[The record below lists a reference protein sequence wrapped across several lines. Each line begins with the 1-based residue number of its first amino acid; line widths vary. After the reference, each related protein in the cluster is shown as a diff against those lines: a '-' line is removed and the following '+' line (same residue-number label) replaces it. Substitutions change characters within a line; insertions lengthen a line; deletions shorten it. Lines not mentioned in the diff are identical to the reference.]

1 MSQKALLWMNRYLA
15 QDPLPP
21 GAAAPPPEVSEED
34 MFGAGFNHEVTKR
47 FLGFMKPYRRWVII
61 AISALMIFTLTQILF
76 PLIIQKALDGQL
88 TYFENLD
95 SLELGV
101 LLFAGVVV
109 INFTSHFFSEW
120 MVSRVAQRLLFD
132 MRRGMFE
139 HLQRVSLSFMDKTE
153 TGRLM
158 SRLQGDVG
166 ALQEFLEAL
175 VYAIGDLVLLI
186 GIIFVLLA
194 MDLRLGAMTLA
205 LMPVLMII
213 RVFWLPH
220 ARKAFTRARITS
232 AIVTATMCENI
243 RGIRVV
249 QGMTRERV
257 NRNLYE
263 TKANEHFRT
272 TVKAAAIAQLM
283 LPTVDTLTGLALGI
297 IALVGGNLV
306 LQGELTAGVMIA
318 YILYVQRFFDP
329 IRALTLHYNAFLRAM
344 ASGERIF
351 EVLDVPV
358 GIQDKPDA
366 KEIGRSNGSVRF
378 ENVTFGYN
386 PNYPVLHNINLEIPA
401 GQTIALV
408 GPTGCGKSSIAS
420 LIHRFYD
427 SYEGKVLVGGQDT
440 RSLTQQSLSQQIAM
454 VLQDPYLFSTTILE
468 NIRYNKSTATNE
480 EVIQASKIVGAHEF
494 ISRLPKGYETMIEE
508 RGSNLSLGQRQLIS
522 FARALVADSPL
533 LILDEATA
541 SIDSQSEKLLQEA
554 LNRLLE
560 NRTAVIIAHRLAT
573 IRKADKIIVLQEGR
587 IIESGNHHQLLEL
600 GGLYARLYSLNYA
613 SFDDIPEE
621 LIKKIVSE

>member
-15 QDPLPP
+15 QDALPP

-61 AISALMIFTLTQILF
+61 AISALMIFTLSQILF

-101 LLFAGVVV
+101 LLFAGVVI

-120 MVSRVAQRLLFD
+120 MVSKVAQRLLFD

-205 LMPVLMII
+205 LMPVLMIV

-220 ARKAFTRARITS
+220 ARKAFARARITS
-232 AIVTATMCENI
+232 AIVAGTMCENI

-263 TKANEHFRT
+263 TKANDHFRT

-306 LQGELTAGVMIA
+306 LQGELTAGVMVA

-366 KEIGRSNGSVRF
+366 KEIERSNGSVRF

-386 PNYPVLHNINLEIPA
+386 PNYPVLHNVNLEIPA

-508 RGSNLSLGQRQLIS
+508 RGSNFSLGQRQLIS
-522 FARALVADSPL
+522 FARALVTDSPL

-573 IRKADKIIVLQEGR
+573 IRKADKIIVLQDGR

-600 GGLYARLYSLNYA
+600 GGLYAQLYSLNYA
-613 SFDDIPEE
+613 SFDDIPQE

>member
-1 MSQKALLWMNRYLA
+1 MSQKALIWMNRYLA

>member
-15 QDPLPP
+15 QDALPP

-61 AISALMIFTLTQILF
+61 AISALMIFTLSQILF

-120 MVSRVAQRLLFD
+120 MVSKVAQRLLFD

-205 LMPVLMII
+205 LMPVLMIV

-220 ARKAFTRARITS
+220 ARKAFARARITS
-232 AIVTATMCENI
+232 AIVAGTMCENI

-263 TKANEHFRT
+263 TKANDHFRT

-306 LQGELTAGVMIA
+306 LQGELTAGVMVA

-366 KEIGRSNGSVRF
+366 KEIERSNGSVRF

-386 PNYPVLHNINLEIPA
+386 PNYPVLHNVNLEIPA

-480 EVIQASKIVGAHEF
+480 EIIQASKIVGAHEF

-508 RGSNLSLGQRQLIS
+508 RGSNFSLGQRQLIS
-522 FARALVADSPL
+522 FARALVTDSPL

-573 IRKADKIIVLQEGR
+573 IRKADKIIVLQDGR

-600 GGLYARLYSLNYA
+600 GGLYAQLYSLNYA
-613 SFDDIPEE
+613 SFDDIPQE

>member
-15 QDPLPP
+15 QDALPP

-61 AISALMIFTLTQILF
+61 AISALMIFTLSQILF

-120 MVSRVAQRLLFD
+120 MVSKVAQRLLFD

-205 LMPVLMII
+205 LMPVLMIV

-220 ARKAFTRARITS
+220 ARKAFARARITS
-232 AIVTATMCENI
+232 AIVAGTMCENI

-263 TKANEHFRT
+263 TKANDHFRT

-306 LQGELTAGVMIA
+306 LQGELTAGVMVA

-366 KEIGRSNGSVRF
+366 KEIERSNGSVRF

-386 PNYPVLHNINLEIPA
+386 PNYPVLHNVNLEIPA

-508 RGSNLSLGQRQLIS
+508 RGSNFSLGQRQLIS
-522 FARALVADSPL
+522 FARALVTDSPL

-573 IRKADKIIVLQEGR
+573 IRKADKIIVLQDGR

-600 GGLYARLYSLNYA
+600 GGLYAQLYSLNYA
-613 SFDDIPEE
+613 SFDDIPQE

>member
-1 MSQKALLWMNRYLA
+1 MSQKVLLWMNRHLT

-34 MFGAGFNHEVTKR
+34 MFGAGINHKVTKR
-47 FLGFMKPYRRWVII
+47 FLGFIKPYRRWVII

-220 ARKAFTRARITS
+220 ARLAFTRARITS
-232 AIVTATMCENI
+232 SIVTATMCENI

-263 TKANEHFRT
+263 TKANDHFRT

-366 KEIGRSNGSVRF
+366 REIGRSNGSVRF

-386 PNYPVLHNINLEIPA
+386 PKYPVLHDINLEIPA

-427 SYEGKVLVGGQDT
+427 SYEGKVLVSGHDT
-440 RSLTQQSLSQQIAM
+440 RSLTQQSLSEQIAM
-454 VLQDPYLFSTTILE
+454 VLQDSFLFSTTILE

-480 EVIQASKIVGAHEF
+480 EVIEASKIVGAHEF

-522 FARALVADSPL
+522 FARALVANSPL

-573 IRKADKIIVLQEGR
+573 IRKADKIIVLQDGR

-621 LIKKIVSE
+621 LIKKIVAE

>member
-1 MSQKALLWMNRYLA
+1 MSQKALLWMNRYLT
-15 QDPLPP
+15 QDSLPP

-34 MFGAGFNHEVTKR
+34 MFGAGINHEVTKR

-88 TYFENLD
+88 TYFENFD

-139 HLQRVSLSFMDKTE
+139 HLQKVSLSFMDKTE

-220 ARKAFTRARITS
+220 ARRAFTRARITS
-232 AIVTATMCENI
+232 SIVTATMCENI

-263 TKANEHFRT
+263 TKANDHFRT

-306 LQGELTAGVMIA
+306 LQGELTPGVMIA
-318 YILYVQRFFDP
+318 YIL
-329 IRALTLHYNAFLRAM
+329 
-344 ASGERIF
+344 
-351 EVLDVPV
+351 
-358 GIQDKPDA
+358 
-366 KEIGRSNGSVRF
+366 
-378 ENVTFGYN
+378 
-386 PNYPVLHNINLEIPA
+386 
-401 GQTIALV
+401 
-408 GPTGCGKSSIAS
+408 
-420 LIHRFYD
+420 
-427 SYEGKVLVGGQDT
+427 
-440 RSLTQQSLSQQIAM
+440 
-454 VLQDPYLFSTTILE
+454 
-468 NIRYNKSTATNE
+468 
-480 EVIQASKIVGAHEF
+480 
-494 ISRLPKGYETMIEE
+494 
-508 RGSNLSLGQRQLIS
+508 
-522 FARALVADSPL
+522 
-533 LILDEATA
+533 
-541 SIDSQSEKLLQEA
+541 
-554 LNRLLE
+554 
-560 NRTAVIIAHRLAT
+560 
-573 IRKADKIIVLQEGR
+573 
-587 IIESGNHHQLLEL
+587 
-600 GGLYARLYSLNYA
+600 
-613 SFDDIPEE
+613 
-621 LIKKIVSE
+621 

>member
-15 QDPLPP
+15 QDTLPP

-61 AISALMIFTLTQILF
+61 AISALMIFTLSQILF

-120 MVSRVAQRLLFD
+120 MVSKVAQRLLFD

-205 LMPVLMII
+205 LMPVLMIV

-220 ARKAFTRARITS
+220 ARKAFARARITS
-232 AIVTATMCENI
+232 AIVAGTMCENI

-263 TKANEHFRT
+263 TKANDHFRT

-306 LQGELTAGVMIA
+306 LQGELTAGVMVA

-366 KEIGRSNGSVRF
+366 KEIERSNGSVRF

-386 PNYPVLHNINLEIPA
+386 PNYPVLHNVNLEIPA

-508 RGSNLSLGQRQLIS
+508 RGSNFSLGQRQLIS
-522 FARALVADSPL
+522 FARALVTDSPL

-573 IRKADKIIVLQEGR
+573 IRKADKIIVLQDGR

-600 GGLYARLYSLNYA
+600 GGLYAQLYSLNYA
-613 SFDDIPEE
+613 SFDDIPQE

>member
-15 QDPLPP
+15 QDALPP

-61 AISALMIFTLTQILF
+61 AISALMIFTLSQILF

-120 MVSRVAQRLLFD
+120 MVSKVAQRLLFD

-205 LMPVLMII
+205 LMPVLMIV

-220 ARKAFTRARITS
+220 ARKAFARARITS
-232 AIVTATMCENI
+232 AIVAGTMCENI

-263 TKANEHFRT
+263 TKANDHFRT

-306 LQGELTAGVMIA
+306 LQGELTAGVMVA

-366 KEIGRSNGSVRF
+366 KEIERSNGSVRF

-522 FARALVADSPL
+522 FARALVTDSPL

-573 IRKADKIIVLQEGR
+573 IRKADKIIVLQDGR

-600 GGLYARLYSLNYA
+600 GGLYAQLYSLNYA
-613 SFDDIPEE
+613 SFDDIPQE

>member
-15 QDPLPP
+15 QDALPP

-61 AISALMIFTLTQILF
+61 AISALMIFTLSQILF

-101 LLFAGVVV
+101 LLFAGVVI
-109 INFTSHFFSEW
+109 INFTSQFFSEW
-120 MVSRVAQRLLFD
+120 MVSKVAQRLLFD

-205 LMPVLMII
+205 LMPVLMIV

-220 ARKAFTRARITS
+220 ARKAFARARITS
-232 AIVTATMCENI
+232 AIVAGTMCENI

-263 TKANEHFRT
+263 TKANDHFRT

-306 LQGELTAGVMIA
+306 LQGELTAGVMVA

-366 KEIGRSNGSVRF
+366 KEIERSNGSVRF

-386 PNYPVLHNINLEIPA
+386 PNYPVLHNVNLEIPA

-508 RGSNLSLGQRQLIS
+508 RGSNFSLGQRQLIS
-522 FARALVADSPL
+522 FARALVTDSPL

-573 IRKADKIIVLQEGR
+573 IRKADKIIVLQDGR

-600 GGLYARLYSLNYA
+600 GGLYAQLYSLNYA
-613 SFDDIPEE
+613 SFDDIPQE

>member
-15 QDPLPP
+15 QDALPP

-61 AISALMIFTLTQILF
+61 AISALMIFTLSQILF

-120 MVSRVAQRLLFD
+120 MVSKVAQRLLFD

-205 LMPVLMII
+205 LMPVLMIV

-220 ARKAFTRARITS
+220 ARKAFARARITS
-232 AIVTATMCENI
+232 AIVAGTMCENI

-263 TKANEHFRT
+263 TKANDHFRT

-306 LQGELTAGVMIA
+306 LQGELTAGVMVA

-366 KEIGRSNGSVRF
+366 KEIERSNGSVRF

-386 PNYPVLHNINLEIPA
+386 PNYPVLHNVNLEIPA

-508 RGSNLSLGQRQLIS
+508 RGSNFSLGQRQLIS
-522 FARALVADSPL
+522 FARALVTDSPL

-573 IRKADKIIVLQEGR
+573 IRKADKIIVLQDGR

-600 GGLYARLYSLNYA
+600 GGLYAQLYSLNYA

>member
-1 MSQKALLWMNRYLA
+1 MNRYLA

-61 AISALMIFTLTQILF
+61 AISALMIFTLSQILF

-232 AIVTATMCENI
+232 AIVAGTMCENI

-263 TKANEHFRT
+263 TKANDHFRT

-306 LQGELTAGVMIA
+306 LQGELTAGVMVA

-358 GIQDKPDA
+358 GIKDKPDA
-366 KEIGRSNGSVRF
+366 KEIRRSDGSVRF

-386 PNYPVLHNINLEIPA
+386 PKYPVLHDINLEIPA

-427 SYEGKVLVGGQDT
+427 TYEGKVMVGGHDT

-522 FARALVADSPL
+522 FARALVADNPL

-573 IRKADKIIVLQEGR
+573 IRKADKIIVLQDGR

-600 GGLYARLYSLNYA
+600 GGLYAQLYSLNYA

>member
-15 QDPLPP
+15 QDALPP

-61 AISALMIFTLTQILF
+61 AISALMIFTLSQILF

-120 MVSRVAQRLLFD
+120 MVSKVAQRLLFD

-205 LMPVLMII
+205 LMPVLMIV

-220 ARKAFTRARITS
+220 ARKAFARARITS
-232 AIVTATMCENI
+232 AIVAGTMCENI

-263 TKANEHFRT
+263 TKANDHFRT

-306 LQGELTAGVMIA
+306 LQGELTAGVMVA

-366 KEIGRSNGSVRF
+366 KEIERSDGSVRF

>member
-61 AISALMIFTLTQILF
+61 AISTLMIFTLSQILF
-76 PLIIQKALDGQL
+76 PLIIQKTLDGQL
-88 TYFENLD
+88 NYFDNLD

-232 AIVTATMCENI
+232 AIVAGTMCENI

-263 TKANEHFRT
+263 TKANDHFRT

-306 LQGELTAGVMIA
+306 LQGELTAGVMVA

-358 GIQDKPDA
+358 GIKDRPDA
-366 KEIGRSNGSVRF
+366 KEIRRSDGSVRF

-386 PNYPVLHNINLEIPA
+386 PKYPVLHDINLEIPA

-427 SYEGKVLVGGQDT
+427 TYEGKVMVGGHDT

-522 FARALVADSPL
+522 FARALVADNPL

-573 IRKADKIIVLQEGR
+573 IRKADKIIVLQDGR

-600 GGLYARLYSLNYA
+600 GGLYAQLYSLNYA

>member
-1 MSQKALLWMNRYLA
+1 MSQKALLWMNRYLTH
-15 QDPLPP
+15 DPLPP

-34 MFGAGFNHEVTKR
+34 MFGAGINHEVTKR
-47 FLGFMKPYRRWVII
+47 FLGFMRTYRRWVIM
-61 AISALMIFTLTQILF
+61 AISALMISTLTQILF

-109 INFTSHFFSEW
+109 INVTSHFFSEW
-120 MVSRVAQRLLFD
+120 MVSKVAQRLLFD

-213 RVFWLPH
+213 RVYWLPH
-220 ARKAFTRARITS
+220 ARRAFTRARVTS
-232 AIVTATMCENI
+232 SIVTATMCENI

-263 TKANEHFRT
+263 TKANDHFRT

-366 KEIGRSNGSVRF
+366 KEIGRSDGSVRF

-427 SYEGKVLVGGQDT
+427 SYQGRVLIGGHDT
-440 RSLTQQSLSQQIAM
+440 RSLSQQCLSDQIAM

-522 FARALVADSPL
+522 FARALVANSPL

-573 IRKADKIIVLQEGR
+573 IRKADKIIVLQDGR
-587 IIESGNHHQLLEL
+587 IIESGNHQQLLEL

-621 LIKKIVSE
+621 LIKKIVAE

>member
-61 AISALMIFTLTQILF
+61 AISTLMIFTLSQILF

-232 AIVTATMCENI
+232 AIVAGTMCENI

-263 TKANEHFRT
+263 TKANDHFRT

-306 LQGELTAGVMIA
+306 LQGELTAGVMVA

-358 GIQDKPDA
+358 GIKDKPDA
-366 KEIGRSNGSVRF
+366 KEIRRSDGSVRF

-386 PNYPVLHNINLEIPA
+386 PKYPVLHDINLEIPA

-427 SYEGKVLVGGQDT
+427 TYEGKVMVGGHDT

-573 IRKADKIIVLQEGR
+573 IRKADKIIVLQDGR

-600 GGLYARLYSLNYA
+600 GGLYAQLYSLNYA

>member
-15 QDPLPP
+15 QDALPP

-61 AISALMIFTLTQILF
+61 AISALMIFTLSQILF

-120 MVSRVAQRLLFD
+120 MVSKVAQRLLFD

-205 LMPVLMII
+205 LMPVLMIV

-220 ARKAFTRARITS
+220 ARKAFARARITS
-232 AIVTATMCENI
+232 AIVAGTMCENI

-263 TKANEHFRT
+263 TKANDHFRT

-306 LQGELTAGVMIA
+306 LQGELTAGVMVA

-366 KEIGRSNGSVRF
+366 KEIERSNGSVRF

-386 PNYPVLHNINLEIPA
+386 PNYPVLHNVNLEIPA

-508 RGSNLSLGQRQLIS
+508 RGSNFSLGQRQLIS
-522 FARALVADSPL
+522 FARALVTDSPL

-573 IRKADKIIVLQEGR
+573 IRKADKIIVLQNGR

-600 GGLYARLYSLNYA
+600 GGLYAQLYSLNYA
-613 SFDDIPEE
+613 SFDDIPQE

>member
-61 AISALMIFTLTQILF
+61 AISALMIFTLSQILF

-213 RVFWLPH
+213 RIFWLPH

-232 AIVTATMCENI
+232 AIVAGTMCENI

-263 TKANEHFRT
+263 TKANDHFRT

-306 LQGELTAGVMIA
+306 LQGELTAGVMVA

-351 EVLDVPV
+351 EVLDVPI
-358 GIQDKPDA
+358 GIKDKLDA
-366 KEIGRSNGSVRF
+366 KEIRRSNGSVSF

-386 PNYPVLHNINLEIPA
+386 PKYPVLHDINLEIPA

-427 SYEGKVLVGGQDT
+427 TYEGKVMVGGHDT

-573 IRKADKIIVLQEGR
+573 IRKADKIIVLQDGR

-600 GGLYARLYSLNYA
+600 GGLYAQLYSLNYA

>member
-15 QDPLPP
+15 QDALPP

-61 AISALMIFTLTQILF
+61 AISALMIFTLSQILF

-120 MVSRVAQRLLFD
+120 MVSKVAQRLLFD

-205 LMPVLMII
+205 LMPVLVIVRI
-213 RVFWLPH
+213 FWLPH
-220 ARKAFTRARITS
+220 ARKAFARARITS
-232 AIVTATMCENI
+232 AIVAGTMCENI

-263 TKANEHFRT
+263 TKANDHFRT

-306 LQGELTAGVMIA
+306 LQGELTAGVMVA

-366 KEIGRSNGSVRF
+366 KEIERSDGSVRF

-386 PNYPVLHNINLEIPA
+386 PNYPVLHNVNLEIPA

-508 RGSNLSLGQRQLIS
+508 RGSNFSLGQRQLIS
-522 FARALVADSPL
+522 FARALVTDSPL

-573 IRKADKIIVLQEGR
+573 IRKADKIIVLQDGR

-600 GGLYARLYSLNYA
+600 GGLYAQLYSLNYA
-613 SFDDIPEE
+613 SFDDIPQE

>member
-15 QDPLPP
+15 QDALPP

-61 AISALMIFTLTQILF
+61 AISALMIFTLSQILF

-120 MVSRVAQRLLFD
+120 MVSKVAQRLLFD

-205 LMPVLMII
+205 LMPVLMIV

-220 ARKAFTRARITS
+220 ARKAFARARITS
-232 AIVTATMCENI
+232 AVVAGTMCENI

-263 TKANEHFRT
+263 TKANDHFRT

-306 LQGELTAGVMIA
+306 LQGELTAGVMVA

-366 KEIGRSNGSVRF
+366 KEIERSNGSVRF

-386 PNYPVLHNINLEIPA
+386 PNYPVLHNVNLEIPA

-508 RGSNLSLGQRQLIS
+508 RGSNFSLGQRQLIS
-522 FARALVADSPL
+522 FARALVTDSPL

-573 IRKADKIIVLQEGR
+573 IRKADKIIVLQDGR

-600 GGLYARLYSLNYA
+600 GGLYAQLYSLNYA
-613 SFDDIPEE
+613 SFDDIPQE

>member
-15 QDPLPP
+15 QDALPP

-61 AISALMIFTLTQILF
+61 AISALMIFTLSQILF

-120 MVSRVAQRLLFD
+120 MVSKVAQRLLFD

-205 LMPVLMII
+205 LMPVLMIV

-220 ARKAFTRARITS
+220 ARKAFARARITS
-232 AIVTATMCENI
+232 AIVAGTMCENI

-263 TKANEHFRT
+263 TKANDHFRT

-306 LQGELTAGVMIA
+306 LQGELTAGVMVA

-366 KEIGRSNGSVRF
+366 KEIERSDGSVRF

-386 PNYPVLHNINLEIPA
+386 PNYPVLHNVNLEIPA

-508 RGSNLSLGQRQLIS
+508 RGSNFSLGQRQLIS
-522 FARALVADSPL
+522 FARALVTDSPL

-573 IRKADKIIVLQEGR
+573 IRKADKIIVLQNGR

-600 GGLYARLYSLNYA
+600 GGLYAQLYSLNYA

>member
-1 MSQKALLWMNRYLA
+1 MNRYLA

-61 AISALMIFTLTQILF
+61 AISALMIFTLSQILF

-213 RVFWLPH
+213 RIFWLPH

-232 AIVTATMCENI
+232 AIVAGTMCENI

-263 TKANEHFRT
+263 TKANDHFRT

-306 LQGELTAGVMIA
+306 LQGELTAGVMVA

-351 EVLDVPV
+351 EVLDVPI
-358 GIQDKPDA
+358 GIKDKLDA
-366 KEIGRSNGSVRF
+366 KEIRRSNGSVSF

-386 PNYPVLHNINLEIPA
+386 PKYPVLHDINLEIPA

-427 SYEGKVLVGGQDT
+427 TYEGKVMVGGHDT

-573 IRKADKIIVLQEGR
+573 IRKADKIIVLQDGR

-600 GGLYARLYSLNYA
+600 GGLYAQLYSLNYA

>member
-1 MSQKALLWMNRYLA
+1 MSQKALLWMNRYLT

-34 MFGAGFNHEVTKR
+34 MFGAGINHEVTKR
-47 FLGFMKPYRRWVII
+47 FLGFMRTYRRWVIM
-61 AISALMIFTLTQILF
+61 AISALMISTLTQILF

-101 LLFAGVVV
+101 LLFAGVVA
-109 INFTSHFFSEW
+109 INVTSHFFSEW

-213 RVFWLPH
+213 RVYWLPH
-220 ARKAFTRARITS
+220 ARRAFTRARITS
-232 AIVTATMCENI
+232 SIVTATMCENI

-263 TKANEHFRT
+263 TKANDHFRT

-366 KEIGRSNGSVRF
+366 KEIGRSDGSVRF

-427 SYEGKVLVGGQDT
+427 SYQGRVLIGGHDT
-440 RSLTQQSLSQQIAM
+440 RSLSQQCLSDQIAM

-522 FARALVADSPL
+522 FARALVANSPL

-573 IRKADKIIVLQEGR
+573 IRKADKIIVLQDGR
-587 IIESGNHHQLLEL
+587 IIESGNHQQLLEL

-621 LIKKIVSE
+621 LIKKIVAE

>member
-15 QDPLPP
+15 QDALPP

-61 AISALMIFTLTQILF
+61 AISALMIFTLSQILF

-120 MVSRVAQRLLFD
+120 MVSKVAQRLLFD

-205 LMPVLMII
+205 LMPVLMIV

-220 ARKAFTRARITS
+220 ARKAFARARITS
-232 AIVTATMCENI
+232 AIVAGTMCENI

-263 TKANEHFRT
+263 TKANDHFRT

-306 LQGELTAGVMIA
+306 LQGELTAGVMVA

-366 KEIGRSNGSVRF
+366 KEIERSNGSVRF

-386 PNYPVLHNINLEIPA
+386 PNYPVLHNVNLEIPA

-508 RGSNLSLGQRQLIS
+508 RGSNFSLGQRQLIS
-522 FARALVADSPL
+522 FARALVTDSPL

-573 IRKADKIIVLQEGR
+573 IRKADKILVLQDGR
-587 IIESGNHHQLLEL
+587 IIESGNHHQLLKL
-600 GGLYARLYSLNYA
+600 GGLYAQLYSLNYA
-613 SFDDIPEE
+613 SFDDIPQE